1 MAYGDYIVMKNLDFS
16 IKKGEIFFIIGGSG
30 CGKSTLLRV
39 MAGLLP
45 INRGM
50 RHLDG
55 KDYER
60 YSRRLFSQRVTYLPQ
75 DRNLSLPY
83 TAGEIVLFGA
93 YARHGLWETLG
104 ESEQRRARAALKQ
117 VGAAALFDRPV
128 TELSGGERQRITIA
142 RAMLKK
148 ASVIILDEATAGLDP
163 IVRDE
168 VLDLLLDFVQDERHG
183 VLVSSHITSD
193 LEKVADYITF
203 LHQGKLVFTLEK
215 DLLVDQYGVL
225 HCGAAVFDT
234 LDPADILAWRREAYQ
249 YKVLVRDRYQAEK
262 KYPQA
267 LVSPAAIEDTM
278 LFYVK
283 GEVS

>member
-1 MAYGDYIVMKNLDFS
+1 MIDLIDVTAGYRNRPIIKNFS
-16 IKKGEIFFIIGGSG
+16 LRLERGNFVVLIGPNGA
-30 CGKSTLLRV
+30 GKSTLLRV

-104 ESEQRRARAALKQ
+104 ESEQRRAREALKQ

-128 TELSGGERQRITIA
+128 TELSGGERQRVLLA
-142 RAMLKK
+142 RSLFAGGETYL
-148 ASVIILDEATAGLDP
+148 LDEPTAELDP
-163 IVRDE
+163 VEEERVMHTFQGLSRKGACVVMALHDLSLAARYGNQLVLLGKTGAIAAGRPAE
-168 VLDLLLDFVQDERHG
+168 VLAAG
-183 VLVSSHITSD
+183 VLSR
-193 LEKVADYITF
+193 A
-203 LHQGKLVFTLEK
+203 
-215 DLLVDQYGVL
+215 YGVPL
-225 HCGAAVFDT
+225 QVERSEGFIIT
-234 LDPADILAWRREAYQ
+234 
-249 YKVLVRDRYQAEK
+249 
-262 KYPQA
+262 
-267 LVSPAAIEDTM
+267 ED
-278 LFYVK
+278 K
-283 GEVS
+283 GNHPTKEEGIWE

>member
-1 MAYGDYIVMKNLDFS
+1 MIDLIDVTAGYRNRPIIKNFS
-16 IKKGEIFFIIGGSG
+16 LRLERGNFVVLIGPNGA
-30 CGKSTLLRV
+30 GKNTLLRV

-104 ESEQRRARAALKQ
+104 ESEQRRAREALKQ

-128 TELSGGERQRITIA
+128 TELSGGERQRVLLA
-142 RAMLKK
+142 RSLFAGGETYL
-148 ASVIILDEATAGLDP
+148 LDEPTAELDP
-163 IVRDE
+163 VEEERVMHTFQGLSRKGACVVMALHDLSLAARYGNQLVLLGKTGAIAAGRPAE
-168 VLDLLLDFVQDERHG
+168 VLAAG
-183 VLVSSHITSD
+183 VLSR
-193 LEKVADYITF
+193 A
-203 LHQGKLVFTLEK
+203 
-215 DLLVDQYGVL
+215 YGVPL
-225 HCGAAVFDT
+225 QVERSEGFIIT
-234 LDPADILAWRREAYQ
+234 
-249 YKVLVRDRYQAEK
+249 
-262 KYPQA
+262 
-267 LVSPAAIEDTM
+267 ED
-278 LFYVK
+278 K
-283 GEVS
+283 GNHPTKEEGIWE

>member
-1 MAYGDYIVMKNLDFS
+1 MIDLIDVTAGYRNRPIIKNFS
-16 IKKGEIFFIIGGSG
+16 LRLERGNFVVLIGPNGA
-30 CGKSTLLRV
+30 GKSTLLRV

-104 ESEQRRARAALKQ
+104 ESEQRRAREALKQ

-128 TELSGGERQRITIA
+128 TELSGGERQRVLLA
-142 RAMLKK
+142 RSLFAGGETYL
-148 ASVIILDEATAGLDP
+148 LDEPTAELDP
-163 IVRDE
+163 VEEERVMHTFQGLSRKGACVVMAFHDLSLAARYGNQLVLLGKTGAIAAGRPAE
-168 VLDLLLDFVQDERHG
+168 VLAAG
-183 VLVSSHITSD
+183 VLSR
-193 LEKVADYITF
+193 A
-203 LHQGKLVFTLEK
+203 
-215 DLLVDQYGVL
+215 YGVPL
-225 HCGAAVFDT
+225 QVERSEGFIIT
-234 LDPADILAWRREAYQ
+234 
-249 YKVLVRDRYQAEK
+249 
-262 KYPQA
+262 
-267 LVSPAAIEDTM
+267 ED
-278 LFYVK
+278 K
-283 GEVS
+283 GNHPTKEEGIWE

>member
-1 MAYGDYIVMKNLDFS
+1 MIDLIDVTAGYRNRPIIKNFS
-16 IKKGEIFFIIGGSG
+16 LRLERGNYVVLIGPNGA
-30 CGKSTLLRV
+30 GKSTLLRV

-104 ESEQRRARAALKQ
+104 ESEQRRAREALKQ

-128 TELSGGERQRITIA
+128 TELSGGERQRVLLA
-142 RAMLKK
+142 RSLFAGGETYL
-148 ASVIILDEATAGLDP
+148 LDEPTAELDP
-163 IVRDE
+163 VEEERVMHTFQGLSRKGACVVMALHDLSLAARYGNQLVLLGKTGAIAAGRPAE
-168 VLDLLLDFVQDERHG
+168 VLAAG
-183 VLVSSHITSD
+183 VLSR
-193 LEKVADYITF
+193 A
-203 LHQGKLVFTLEK
+203 
-215 DLLVDQYGVL
+215 YGVPL
-225 HCGAAVFDT
+225 QVERSEGFIIT
-234 LDPADILAWRREAYQ
+234 
-249 YKVLVRDRYQAEK
+249 
-262 KYPQA
+262 
-267 LVSPAAIEDTM
+267 ED
-278 LFYVK
+278 K
-283 GEVS
+283 GNHPTKEEGIWE

>member
-1 MAYGDYIVMKNLDFS
+1 MIDLINVTAGYRNRPIIKNFS
-16 IKKGEIFFIIGGSG
+16 LRLERGNFVVLIGPNGA
-30 CGKSTLLRV
+30 GKSTLLRV

-104 ESEQRRARAALKQ
+104 ESEQRRAREALKQ

-128 TELSGGERQRITIA
+128 TELSGGERQRVLLA
-142 RAMLKK
+142 RSLFAGGETYL
-148 ASVIILDEATAGLDP
+148 LDEPTAELDP
-163 IVRDE
+163 VEEERVMHTFQGLSRKGACVVMALHDLSLAARYGNQLVLLGKTGAIAAGRPAE
-168 VLDLLLDFVQDERHG
+168 VLAAG
-183 VLVSSHITSD
+183 VLSR
-193 LEKVADYITF
+193 A
-203 LHQGKLVFTLEK
+203 
-215 DLLVDQYGVL
+215 YGVPL
-225 HCGAAVFDT
+225 QVERSEGFIIT
-234 LDPADILAWRREAYQ
+234 
-249 YKVLVRDRYQAEK
+249 
-262 KYPQA
+262 
-267 LVSPAAIEDTM
+267 ED
-278 LFYVK
+278 K
-283 GEVS
+283 GNHPTKEEGIWE

>member
-1 MAYGDYIVMKNLDFS
+1 MIDLIDVTAGYRNWPIIKNFS
-16 IKKGEIFFIIGGSG
+16 LRLERGNFVVLIGPNGA
-30 CGKSTLLRV
+30 GKSTLLRV

-104 ESEQRRARAALKQ
+104 ESEQRRAREALKQ

-128 TELSGGERQRITIA
+128 TELSGGERQRVLLA
-142 RAMLKK
+142 RSLFAGGETYL
-148 ASVIILDEATAGLDP
+148 LDEPTAELDP
-163 IVRDE
+163 VEEERVMHTFQGLSRKGACVVMALHDLSLAARYGNQLVLLGKTGAIAAGRPAE
-168 VLDLLLDFVQDERHG
+168 VLAAG
-183 VLVSSHITSD
+183 VLSR
-193 LEKVADYITF
+193 A
-203 LHQGKLVFTLEK
+203 
-215 DLLVDQYGVL
+215 YGVPL
-225 HCGAAVFDT
+225 QVERSEGFIIT
-234 LDPADILAWRREAYQ
+234 
-249 YKVLVRDRYQAEK
+249 
-262 KYPQA
+262 
-267 LVSPAAIEDTM
+267 ED
-278 LFYVK
+278 K
-283 GEVS
+283 GNHPTKEEGIWE

>member
-1 MAYGDYIVMKNLDFS
+1 MIDLIDVTAGYRNRPIIKNFS
-16 IKKGEIFFIIGGSG
+16 LRLERGNFVVLIGPNGA
-30 CGKSTLLRV
+30 GKSTLLRV

-104 ESEQRRARAALKQ
+104 ESEQRRAREALKQ

-128 TELSGGERQRITIA
+128 TELSGGERQRVLLA
-142 RAMLKK
+142 RSLFAGGETYL
-148 ASVIILDEATAGLDP
+148 LDEPTAELDP
-163 IVRDE
+163 VEEERVMHTFQGLSRKGACVVMALHDLSLAARYGNQLVLLGKTGAVAAGRPAE
-168 VLDLLLDFVQDERHG
+168 VLAAG
-183 VLVSSHITSD
+183 VLSR
-193 LEKVADYITF
+193 A
-203 LHQGKLVFTLEK
+203 
-215 DLLVDQYGVL
+215 YGVPL
-225 HCGAAVFDT
+225 QVERSEGFIIT
-234 LDPADILAWRREAYQ
+234 
-249 YKVLVRDRYQAEK
+249 
-262 KYPQA
+262 
-267 LVSPAAIEDTM
+267 ED
-278 LFYVK
+278 K
-283 GEVS
+283 GNHPTKEEGIWE

>member
-1 MAYGDYIVMKNLDFS
+1 MIDLIDVTAGYRNQPIIKNFS
-16 IKKGEIFFIIGGSG
+16 LRLERGNFVVLIGPNGA
-30 CGKSTLLRV
+30 GKSTLLRV

-104 ESEQRRARAALKQ
+104 ESEQRRAREALKQ

-128 TELSGGERQRITIA
+128 TELSGGERQRVLLA
-142 RAMLKK
+142 RSLFAGGETYL
-148 ASVIILDEATAGLDP
+148 LDEPTAELDP
-163 IVRDE
+163 VEEERVMHTFQGLSRKGACVVMALHDLSLAARYGNQLVLLGKTGAIAAGRPAE
-168 VLDLLLDFVQDERHG
+168 VLAAG
-183 VLVSSHITSD
+183 VLSR
-193 LEKVADYITF
+193 A
-203 LHQGKLVFTLEK
+203 
-215 DLLVDQYGVL
+215 YGVPL
-225 HCGAAVFDT
+225 QVERSEGFIIT
-234 LDPADILAWRREAYQ
+234 
-249 YKVLVRDRYQAEK
+249 
-262 KYPQA
+262 
-267 LVSPAAIEDTM
+267 ED
-278 LFYVK
+278 K
-283 GEVS
+283 GNHPTKEEGIWE

>member
-1 MAYGDYIVMKNLDFS
+1 MIDLIDVTAGYRNRPIIKNFS
-16 IKKGEIFFIIGGSG
+16 LRLERGNFVVLIGPNGA
-30 CGKSTLLRV
+30 GKSTLLRV

-104 ESEQRRARAALKQ
+104 ESEQRRAREALKQ

-128 TELSGGERQRITIA
+128 TELSGGERQRVLLA
-142 RAMLKK
+142 RSLFAGGETYL
-148 ASVIILDEATAGLDP
+148 LDEPTAELDP
-163 IVRDE
+163 VE
-168 VLDLLLDFVQDERHG
+168 EERVMHTFQGLSRKGACVVMAFMICPLPHVMEINWSCLEKREPSQPG
-183 VLVSSHITSD
+183 VLPRS
-193 LEKVADYITF
+193 LLRAYF
-203 LHQGKLVFTLEK
+203 QGPMAFP
-215 DLLVDQYGVL
+215 
-225 HCGAAVFDT
+225 F
-234 LDPADILAWRREAYQ
+234 R
-249 YKVLVRDRYQAEK
+249 
-262 KYPQA
+262 
-267 LVSPAAIEDTM
+267 
-278 LFYVK
+278 
-283 GEVS
+283 

>member
-1 MAYGDYIVMKNLDFS
+1 MIDLIDVTAGYRNRPIIKNFS
-16 IKKGEIFFIIGGSG
+16 LRLERGNFVVLIGPNGA
-30 CGKSTLLRV
+30 GKSTLLRV

-104 ESEQRRARAALKQ
+104 ESEQRRAREALKQ

-128 TELSGGERQRITIA
+128 TELSGGERQRVLLA
-142 RAMLKK
+142 RSLFAGGETYL
-148 ASVIILDEATAGLDP
+148 LDEPTAELDP
-163 IVRDE
+163 VEEERVMHTFQGLSRKGACVVMALHDLSLAARYGNQLVLLGKTGAIAAGRPAE
-168 VLDLLLDFVQDERHG
+168 VLAAG
-183 VLVSSHITSD
+183 VLSR
-193 LEKVADYITF
+193 A
-203 LHQGKLVFTLEK
+203 
-215 DLLVDQYGVL
+215 YGVPL
-225 HCGAAVFDT
+225 QVERSEGFIIT
-234 LDPADILAWRREAYQ
+234 
-249 YKVLVRDRYQAEK
+249 
-262 KYPQA
+262 
-267 LVSPAAIEDTM
+267 ED
-278 LFYVK
+278 K
-283 GEVS
+283 GNNPTKEEGIWE

>member
-1 MAYGDYIVMKNLDFS
+1 MIDLIDVTAGYRNRPIITNLSLRLERGNFVVL
-16 IKKGEIFFIIGGSG
+16 IGPNGA
-30 CGKSTLLRV
+30 GKSTLLRV

-104 ESEQRRARAALKQ
+104 ESEQRRAREALKQ

-128 TELSGGERQRITIA
+128 TELSGGERQRVLLA
-142 RAMLKK
+142 RSLFAGGETYL
-148 ASVIILDEATAGLDP
+148 LDEPTAELDP
-163 IVRDE
+163 VEEERVMHTFQGLSRKGACVVMALHDLSLAARYGNQLVLLGKTGAIAAGRPAE
-168 VLDLLLDFVQDERHG
+168 VLAAG
-183 VLVSSHITSD
+183 VLSR
-193 LEKVADYITF
+193 A
-203 LHQGKLVFTLEK
+203 
-215 DLLVDQYGVL
+215 YGVPL
-225 HCGAAVFDT
+225 QVERSEGFIIT
-234 LDPADILAWRREAYQ
+234 
-249 YKVLVRDRYQAEK
+249 
-262 KYPQA
+262 
-267 LVSPAAIEDTM
+267 ED
-278 LFYVK
+278 K
-283 GEVS
+283 GNHPTKEEGIWE

>member
-1 MAYGDYIVMKNLDFS
+1 MIDLIDVTAGYRNRPIIKNFS
-16 IKKGEIFFIIGGSG
+16 LRLERGNFVVLIGPNGA
-30 CGKSTLLRV
+30 GKSTLLRV

-104 ESEQRRARAALKQ
+104 ESEQRRAREALKQ

-128 TELSGGERQRITIA
+128 TELSGGERQRVLLA
-142 RAMLKK
+142 RSLFAGGETYL
-148 ASVIILDEATAGLDP
+148 LDEPTAELDP
-163 IVRDE
+163 VEEERVMHTFQGLSRKGACVVMALHDLSLAARYGNQLGLLGKTGAIAAGRPAE
-168 VLDLLLDFVQDERHG
+168 VLAAG
-183 VLVSSHITSD
+183 VLSR
-193 LEKVADYITF
+193 A
-203 LHQGKLVFTLEK
+203 
-215 DLLVDQYGVL
+215 YGVPL
-225 HCGAAVFDT
+225 QVERSEGFIIT
-234 LDPADILAWRREAYQ
+234 
-249 YKVLVRDRYQAEK
+249 
-262 KYPQA
+262 
-267 LVSPAAIEDTM
+267 ED
-278 LFYVK
+278 K
-283 GEVS
+283 GNHPTKEEGIWE

>member
-1 MAYGDYIVMKNLDFS
+1 MIDLIDVTAGYRNRPIIKNFS
-16 IKKGEIFFIIGGSG
+16 LRLERGNFVVLIGPNGA
-30 CGKSTLLRV
+30 GKSTLLRV

-104 ESEQRRARAALKQ
+104 ESEQRRAREALKQ

-128 TELSGGERQRITIA
+128 TELSGGERQRVLLA
-142 RAMLKK
+142 RSLFAGEETYL
-148 ASVIILDEATAGLDP
+148 LDEPTAELDP
-163 IVRDE
+163 VEEERVMHTFQGLSRKGACVVMALHDLSLAARYGNQLVLLGKTGAIAAGRPAE
-168 VLDLLLDFVQDERHG
+168 VLAAG
-183 VLVSSHITSD
+183 VLSR
-193 LEKVADYITF
+193 A
-203 LHQGKLVFTLEK
+203 
-215 DLLVDQYGVL
+215 YGVPL
-225 HCGAAVFDT
+225 QVERSEGFIIT
-234 LDPADILAWRREAYQ
+234 
-249 YKVLVRDRYQAEK
+249 
-262 KYPQA
+262 
-267 LVSPAAIEDTM
+267 ED
-278 LFYVK
+278 K
-283 GEVS
+283 GNHPTKEEGIWE

>member
-1 MAYGDYIVMKNLDFS
+1 MIDLIDVTAGYRNRPIIKNFS
-16 IKKGEIFFIIGGSG
+16 LRLERGNFVVLIGPNGA
-30 CGKSTLLRV
+30 GKSTLLRV

-104 ESEQRRARAALKQ
+104 ESEQRRAREALKQ

-128 TELSGGERQRITIA
+128 TELSGGERSRVLLA
-142 RAMLKK
+142 RSLFAGGETYL
-148 ASVIILDEATAGLDP
+148 LDEPTAELDP
-163 IVRDE
+163 VEEERVMHTFQGLSRKGACVVMALHDLSLAARYGNQLVLLGKTGAIAAGRPAE
-168 VLDLLLDFVQDERHG
+168 VLAAG
-183 VLVSSHITSD
+183 VLSR
-193 LEKVADYITF
+193 A
-203 LHQGKLVFTLEK
+203 
-215 DLLVDQYGVL
+215 YGVPL
-225 HCGAAVFDT
+225 QVERSEGFIIT
-234 LDPADILAWRREAYQ
+234 
-249 YKVLVRDRYQAEK
+249 
-262 KYPQA
+262 
-267 LVSPAAIEDTM
+267 ED
-278 LFYVK
+278 K
-283 GEVS
+283 GNHPTKEEGIWE

>member
-1 MAYGDYIVMKNLDFS
+1 MIDLIDVTAGYRNRPIIKNFS
-16 IKKGEIFFIIGGSG
+16 LRLERGNFVVLIGPNGA
-30 CGKSTLLRV
+30 GKSTLLRV

-104 ESEQRRARAALKQ
+104 ESEQRRAREALKQ

-128 TELSGGERQRITIA
+128 TELSGGERQRVLLA
-142 RAMLKK
+142 RSLFAGGETYL
-148 ASVIILDEATAGLDP
+148 LDEPTAELDP
-163 IVRDE
+163 VEEERVMHTFQGLSRKGACVVMALHDLSLAARYGNQLVLLGKTGAIAAGRPAE
-168 VLDLLLDFVQDERHG
+168 VLAAG
-183 VLVSSHITSD
+183 VLSR
-193 LEKVADYITF
+193 A
-203 LHQGKLVFTLEK
+203 
-215 DLLVDQYGVL
+215 YGVPL
-225 HCGAAVFDT
+225 QVERSEGFIIT
-234 LDPADILAWRREAYQ
+234 
-249 YKVLVRDRYQAEK
+249 
-262 KYPQA
+262 
-267 LVSPAAIEDTM
+267 ED
-278 LFYVK
+278 K
-283 GEVS
+283 GNHPTKQEGIWE

>member
-1 MAYGDYIVMKNLDFS
+1 MIDLIDVTAGYRNRPIIKNFS
-16 IKKGEIFFIIGGSG
+16 LRLERGNFVVLIGPNGA
-30 CGKSTLLRV
+30 GKSTLLRV

-104 ESEQRRARAALKQ
+104 ESEQRRAREALKQ

-128 TELSGGERQRITIA
+128 TELSGGERQRVFLA
-142 RAMLKK
+142 RSLFAGGETYL
-148 ASVIILDEATAGLDP
+148 LDEPTAELDP
-163 IVRDE
+163 VEEERVMHTFQGLSRKGACVVMALHDLSLAARYGNQLVLLGKTGAIAAGRPAE
-168 VLDLLLDFVQDERHG
+168 VLAAG
-183 VLVSSHITSD
+183 VLSR
-193 LEKVADYITF
+193 A
-203 LHQGKLVFTLEK
+203 
-215 DLLVDQYGVL
+215 YGVPL
-225 HCGAAVFDT
+225 QVERSEGFIIT
-234 LDPADILAWRREAYQ
+234 
-249 YKVLVRDRYQAEK
+249 
-262 KYPQA
+262 
-267 LVSPAAIEDTM
+267 ED
-278 LFYVK
+278 K
-283 GEVS
+283 GNHPTKEEGIWE

>member
-1 MAYGDYIVMKNLDFS
+1 MIDLIDVTAGYRNRPIIKNFS
-16 IKKGEIFFIIGGSG
+16 LRLERGNFVVLIGPNGA
-30 CGKSTLLRV
+30 GKSTLLRV

-104 ESEQRRARAALKQ
+104 ESEQRRAREALKQ

-128 TELSGGERQRITIA
+128 TELSGGERQRVLLA
-142 RAMLKK
+142 RSLFAGGETYL
-148 ASVIILDEATAGLDP
+148 LDEPTAELDP
-163 IVRDE
+163 VEEERVMHTFQGLSRKGACVVMALHDLSLAARYGNQLVLLGKTGAIAAGRPAE
-168 VLDLLLDFVQDERHG
+168 VLAAG
-183 VLVSSHITSD
+183 VLSR
-193 LEKVADYITF
+193 A
-203 LHQGKLVFTLEK
+203 
-215 DLLVDQYGVL
+215 YGVPL
-225 HCGAAVFDT
+225 QVERSEGFIIT
-234 LDPADILAWRREAYQ
+234 
-249 YKVLVRDRYQAEK
+249 
-262 KYPQA
+262 
-267 LVSPAAIEDTM
+267 ED
-278 LFYVK
+278 K
-283 GEVS
+283 GNHPTEEEGIWE

>member
-1 MAYGDYIVMKNLDFS
+1 MIDLIDVTAGYRNRPIIKNFS
-16 IKKGEIFFIIGGSG
+16 LRLERGNFVVLIGPNGA
-30 CGKSTLLRV
+30 GKSTLLRV

-104 ESEQRRARAALKQ
+104 ESEQRRAREALKQ

-128 TELSGGERQRITIA
+128 TELSGGERQRVLLARSLFAGGETYLLDEPTAELDPVEEERVMHTFQGLSRKGACVVMALHDLSLAARYGNQLVLLGKTGAIA
-142 RAMLKK
+142 AGRPAEVLAAGVLSRAYGVPLQVER
-148 ASVIILDEATAGLDP
+148 SEGVIIT
-163 IVRDE
+163 
-168 VLDLLLDFVQDERHG
+168 
-183 VLVSSHITSD
+183 
-193 LEKVADYITF
+193 
-203 LHQGKLVFTLEK
+203 
-215 DLLVDQYGVL
+215 
-225 HCGAAVFDT
+225 
-234 LDPADILAWRREAYQ
+234 
-249 YKVLVRDRYQAEK
+249 
-262 KYPQA
+262 
-267 LVSPAAIEDTM
+267 ED
-278 LFYVK
+278 K
-283 GEVS
+283 GNHPTKEEGIWE

>member
-1 MAYGDYIVMKNLDFS
+1 MIDLIDVTAGYRNRPIIKNFS
-16 IKKGEIFFIIGGSG
+16 LRLERGNFVILIGPNGA
-30 CGKSTLLRV
+30 GKSTLLRV

-104 ESEQRRARAALKQ
+104 ESEQRRAREALKQ

-128 TELSGGERQRITIA
+128 TELSGGERQRVLLA
-142 RAMLKK
+142 RSLFAGGETYL
-148 ASVIILDEATAGLDP
+148 LDEPTAELDP
-163 IVRDE
+163 VEEERVMHTFQGLSRKGACVVMALHDLSLAARYGNQLVLLGKTGAIAAGRPAE
-168 VLDLLLDFVQDERHG
+168 VLAAG
-183 VLVSSHITSD
+183 VLSR
-193 LEKVADYITF
+193 A
-203 LHQGKLVFTLEK
+203 
-215 DLLVDQYGVL
+215 YGVPL
-225 HCGAAVFDT
+225 QVERSEGFIIT
-234 LDPADILAWRREAYQ
+234 
-249 YKVLVRDRYQAEK
+249 
-262 KYPQA
+262 
-267 LVSPAAIEDTM
+267 ED
-278 LFYVK
+278 K
-283 GEVS
+283 GNHPTKEEGIWE

>member
-1 MAYGDYIVMKNLDFS
+1 MIDLIDVTAGYRNRPIIKNFS
-16 IKKGEIFFIIGGSG
+16 LRLERGNFVVLIGPNGA
-30 CGKSTLLRV
+30 GKSTLLRV

-104 ESEQRRARAALKQ
+104 ESEQRRAREALKQ

-128 TELSGGERQRITIA
+128 TELSGGERQRVLLA
-142 RAMLKK
+142 RSLFAGGETYL
-148 ASVIILDEATAGLDP
+148 LDEPTAELDP
-163 IVRDE
+163 VEEERVMHTFQGLSRKGACVVMALHDLSLAARYGNQLVLLGKTGAIAAGRPAE
-168 VLDLLLDFVQDERHG
+168 VLAAGILSR
-183 VLVSSHITSD
+183 
-193 LEKVADYITF
+193 A
-203 LHQGKLVFTLEK
+203 
-215 DLLVDQYGVL
+215 YGVPL
-225 HCGAAVFDT
+225 QVERSEGFIIT
-234 LDPADILAWRREAYQ
+234 
-249 YKVLVRDRYQAEK
+249 
-262 KYPQA
+262 
-267 LVSPAAIEDTM
+267 ED
-278 LFYVK
+278 K
-283 GEVS
+283 GNHPTKEEGIWE

>member
-1 MAYGDYIVMKNLDFS
+1 MIDLIDVTAGYRNRPIIKNFS
-16 IKKGEIFFIIGGSG
+16 LRLERGNFVVLIGPNGA
-30 CGKSTLLRV
+30 GKSTLLRV

-104 ESEQRRARAALKQ
+104 ESEQRRAREALKQ

-128 TELSGGERQRITIA
+128 TELSGGERQRVLLA
-142 RAMLKK
+142 RSLFAGGETYL
-148 ASVIILDEATAGLDP
+148 LDEPTAELDP
-163 IVRDE
+163 VEEERVMHTFQGLSRKGACVVMALHDLSLAARYGNQLVLLGKTGAIAAGRPAE
-168 VLDLLLDFVQDERHG
+168 VLAAG
-183 VLVSSHITSD
+183 VLSR
-193 LEKVADYITF
+193 A
-203 LHQGKLVFTLEK
+203 
-215 DLLVDQYGVL
+215 
-225 HCGAAVFDT
+225 
-234 LDPADILAWRREAYQ
+234 
-249 YKVLVRDRYQAEK
+249 
-262 KYPQA
+262 
-267 LVSPAAIEDTM
+267 
-278 LFYVK
+278 
-283 GEVS
+283 

>member
-1 MAYGDYIVMKNLDFS
+1 MIDLIDVTAGYRNRPIIKNFS
-16 IKKGEIFFIIGGSG
+16 LRLERGNFVVLIGPNGA
-30 CGKSTLLRV
+30 GKSTLLRV

-104 ESEQRRARAALKQ
+104 ESEQRRAREALKQ

-128 TELSGGERQRITIA
+128 TELSGGERQRVLLA
-142 RAMLKK
+142 RSLFAGGETYL
-148 ASVIILDEATAGLDP
+148 LDEPTAELDP
-163 IVRDE
+163 VEEERVMHTFQGLSRKGACVVMALHDLSLAARYGNQLVLLGKTGVIAAGRPAE
-168 VLDLLLDFVQDERHG
+168 VLAAG
-183 VLVSSHITSD
+183 VLSR
-193 LEKVADYITF
+193 A
-203 LHQGKLVFTLEK
+203 
-215 DLLVDQYGVL
+215 YGVPL
-225 HCGAAVFDT
+225 QVERSEGFIIT
-234 LDPADILAWRREAYQ
+234 
-249 YKVLVRDRYQAEK
+249 
-262 KYPQA
+262 
-267 LVSPAAIEDTM
+267 ED
-278 LFYVK
+278 K
-283 GEVS
+283 GNHPTKEEGIWE

>member
-1 MAYGDYIVMKNLDFS
+1 MIDLIDVTAGYRNRPIIKNFS
-16 IKKGEIFFIIGGSG
+16 LRLERGNFVVLIGPNGA
-30 CGKSTLLRV
+30 GKSTLLRV

-104 ESEQRRARAALKQ
+104 ESEQRRAREALKQ

-128 TELSGGERQRITIA
+128 TELSGGERQRVLLA
-142 RAMLKK
+142 RSLFAGGETYL
-148 ASVIILDEATAGLDP
+148 LDEPTAELDP
-163 IVRDE
+163 VEEERVMHTFQGLSRKGACVVMALHDLSLAARYGNQLVLLGKTGAIAAGRPAE
-168 VLDLLLDFVQDERHG
+168 VLVAG
-183 VLVSSHITSD
+183 VLSR
-193 LEKVADYITF
+193 A
-203 LHQGKLVFTLEK
+203 
-215 DLLVDQYGVL
+215 YGVPL
-225 HCGAAVFDT
+225 QVERSEGFIIT
-234 LDPADILAWRREAYQ
+234 
-249 YKVLVRDRYQAEK
+249 
-262 KYPQA
+262 
-267 LVSPAAIEDTM
+267 ED
-278 LFYVK
+278 K
-283 GEVS
+283 GNHPTKEEGIWE

>member
-1 MAYGDYIVMKNLDFS
+1 MIDLIDVTAGYRNRPIIKNFS
-16 IKKGEIFFIIGGSG
+16 LRLERGNFVVLIGPNGA
-30 CGKSTLLRV
+30 GKSTLLRV

-104 ESEQRRARAALKQ
+104 ESEQRRAREALKQ

-128 TELSGGERQRITIA
+128 TELSGGERQRVLLA
-142 RAMLKK
+142 RSLFAGGETYL
-148 ASVIILDEATAGLDP
+148 LDEPTAELDP
-163 IVRDE
+163 VEEERVMHTFQGLSRKGACVVMALHDLSLAARYGNQLVLLGKTGAIAAGHPAE
-168 VLDLLLDFVQDERHG
+168 VLAAG
-183 VLVSSHITSD
+183 VLSR
-193 LEKVADYITF
+193 A
-203 LHQGKLVFTLEK
+203 
-215 DLLVDQYGVL
+215 YGVPL
-225 HCGAAVFDT
+225 QVERSEGFIIT
-234 LDPADILAWRREAYQ
+234 
-249 YKVLVRDRYQAEK
+249 
-262 KYPQA
+262 
-267 LVSPAAIEDTM
+267 ED
-278 LFYVK
+278 K
-283 GEVS
+283 GNHPTKEEGIWE

>member
-1 MAYGDYIVMKNLDFS
+1 MIDLIDVTAGYRNRPIIKNFS
-16 IKKGEIFFIIGGSG
+16 LRLERGNFVVLIGPNGA
-30 CGKSTLLRV
+30 GKSTLLRV

-104 ESEQRRARAALKQ
+104 ESEQRRAREALKQ

-128 TELSGGERQRITIA
+128 TELSGGERQRVLLA
-142 RAMLKK
+142 RSLFAGGETYL
-148 ASVIILDEATAGLDP
+148 LDEPTAELDP
-163 IVRDE
+163 VEEERVMHTFQGLSRKGACVVMALHDLSLAARYGNQL
-168 VLDLLLDFVQDERHG
+168 VLLGKTGAIAAG
-183 VLVSSHITSD
+183 VLPRS
-193 LEKVADYITF
+193 LLRAYF
-203 LHQGKLVFTLEK
+203 QGPMAFP
-215 DLLVDQYGVL
+215 
-225 HCGAAVFDT
+225 F
-234 LDPADILAWRREAYQ
+234 R
-249 YKVLVRDRYQAEK
+249 
-262 KYPQA
+262 
-267 LVSPAAIEDTM
+267 
-278 LFYVK
+278 
-283 GEVS
+283 

>member
-1 MAYGDYIVMKNLDFS
+1 MIDLIDVTAGYRNRPIIKNFS
-16 IKKGEIFFIIGGSG
+16 LRLERGNFVVLIGPNGA
-30 CGKSTLLRV
+30 GKSTLLRV

-104 ESEQRRARAALKQ
+104 ESEQRRAREALKQ

-128 TELSGGERQRITIA
+128 TELSGGERQRVLLA
-142 RAMLKK
+142 RSLFAGGETYL
-148 ASVIILDEATAGLDP
+148 LDEPTAELDP
-163 IVRDE
+163 VEEERVIHTFQGLSRKGACVVMALHDLSLAARYGNQLVLLGKTGAIAAGRPAE
-168 VLDLLLDFVQDERHG
+168 VLAAG
-183 VLVSSHITSD
+183 VLSR
-193 LEKVADYITF
+193 A
-203 LHQGKLVFTLEK
+203 
-215 DLLVDQYGVL
+215 YGVPL
-225 HCGAAVFDT
+225 QVERSEGFIIT
-234 LDPADILAWRREAYQ
+234 
-249 YKVLVRDRYQAEK
+249 
-262 KYPQA
+262 
-267 LVSPAAIEDTM
+267 ED
-278 LFYVK
+278 K
-283 GEVS
+283 GNHPTKEEGIWE

>member
-1 MAYGDYIVMKNLDFS
+1 MAEPILTVEHLVKGYGENTVLDDVSLAVRPGEVIVVV
-16 IKKGEIFFIIGGSG
+16 GPSG

-104 ESEQRRARAALKQ
+104 ESEQRRAREALKQ

-128 TELSGGERQRITIA
+128 TELSGGERQRVLLA
-142 RAMLKK
+142 RSLFAGGETYL
-148 ASVIILDEATAGLDP
+148 LDEPTAELDP
-163 IVRDE
+163 VEEERVMHTFQGLSRKGACVVMALHDLSLAARYGNQLVLLGKTGAIAAGRPAE
-168 VLDLLLDFVQDERHG
+168 VLAAG
-183 VLVSSHITSD
+183 VLSR
-193 LEKVADYITF
+193 A
-203 LHQGKLVFTLEK
+203 
-215 DLLVDQYGVL
+215 YGVPL
-225 HCGAAVFDT
+225 QVERSEGFIIT
-234 LDPADILAWRREAYQ
+234 
-249 YKVLVRDRYQAEK
+249 
-262 KYPQA
+262 
-267 LVSPAAIEDTM
+267 ED
-278 LFYVK
+278 K
-283 GEVS
+283 GNHPTKEEGIWE

>member
-1 MAYGDYIVMKNLDFS
+1 MIDLIDVTAGYRNRPIIKNFS
-16 IKKGEIFFIIGGSG
+16 LRLERGNFVVLIGPNGA
-30 CGKSTLLRV
+30 GKSTLLRV

-104 ESEQRRARAALKQ
+104 ESEQRRAREALKQ

-128 TELSGGERQRITIA
+128 TELSGGERQRVLLA
-142 RAMLKK
+142 RSLFAGGETYL
-148 ASVIILDEATAGLDP
+148 LDEPTAELDP
-163 IVRDE
+163 VEEERVMHTFQGLSRKGACVVMALHDLSLAARYGNQLVLLGKTGAIAAGRPAE
-168 VLDLLLDFVQDERHG
+168 VLAAG
-183 VLVSSHITSD
+183 VLSR
-193 LEKVADYITF
+193 A
-203 LHQGKLVFTLEK
+203 
-215 DLLVDQYGVL
+215 YGVPL
-225 HCGAAVFDT
+225 QVERSEGF
-234 LDPADILAWRREAYQ
+234 II
-249 YKVLVRDRYQAEK
+249 K
-262 KYPQA
+262 
-267 LVSPAAIEDTM
+267 ED
-278 LFYVK
+278 K
-283 GEVS
+283 GNHPTKEEGIWE

>member
-1 MAYGDYIVMKNLDFS
+1 MIDLIDVTAGYRNRPIIKNFS
-16 IKKGEIFFIIGGSG
+16 LRLERGNFVVLIGPNGA
-30 CGKSTLLRV
+30 GKSTLLRV

-104 ESEQRRARAALKQ
+104 ESEQRRAREALKQ

-128 TELSGGERQRITIA
+128 TELSGGERQRVLLA
-142 RAMLKK
+142 RSLFAGGETYL
-148 ASVIILDEATAGLDP
+148 LDEPTAELDP
-163 IVRDE
+163 VEEERVMHTFQELSRKGACVVMALHDLSLAARYGNQLVLLGKTGAIAAGRPAE
-168 VLDLLLDFVQDERHG
+168 VLAAG
-183 VLVSSHITSD
+183 VLSR
-193 LEKVADYITF
+193 A
-203 LHQGKLVFTLEK
+203 
-215 DLLVDQYGVL
+215 YGVPL
-225 HCGAAVFDT
+225 QVERSEGFIIT
-234 LDPADILAWRREAYQ
+234 
-249 YKVLVRDRYQAEK
+249 
-262 KYPQA
+262 
-267 LVSPAAIEDTM
+267 ED
-278 LFYVK
+278 K
-283 GEVS
+283 GNHPTKEEGIWE